1 MKKIIV
7 PTGYMG
13 SGSSAITD
21 LISEFRDCQNEFKTY
36 EYVLLHCPNGL
47 FDLEDKLL
55 IGNNAIR
62 SDEAIRSFENQ
73 MQKLYNK
80 KFWWVGNYQKII
92 SSNFMKITEEYINNI
107 QEFNFPGYW
116 YTHEEVNTKMFFK
129 LLVRKPLKILTR
141 NKVRFNKILKY
152 SDGMRISYVDS
163 KKFYEESH
171 KYIYKIIEEISKG
184 KENIILD
191 QFLLPFNLFRVDNY
205 FDDKLRVIVVA
216 RDPRDVFIINKYI
229 WQQKQICVP
238 FPLEV
243 NDILFN
249 KNTSSLCA
257 PFLNELRKK
266 SISGDKMFSEAP
278 YTEAALMCLLGGI
291 DTMDNGGYMERF
303 KDKTCVLE
311 VFRNNGYKVFYNN
324 YYPSIYPSYMAPSYD
339 ERKYIEGFQFSH
351 IWDYRLKYYSEI
363 FEKNE
368 INNKEYK
375 ILADMLDDNFKN
387 WIIYLEKI
395 RDKDSET
402 SMLNGNIDVSDIDN
416 DIKQI
421 KVEYEKFSKDN
432 KKYLNSLF
440 EQKENHQ
447 LFNIK
452 TYMMSDKV
460 HDNIVRNKVIEKYK
474 TTFDRIN
481 KINLENNLLNN
492 KLPIKNIIK
501 SIINKDFK
509 TAKGLLAGYKNSLFD
524 KDLYDRISN
533 NYDQFKVQRSFYTVS
548 QELFTWIKE
557 NKDKKWMS
565 YVHIDD
571 AHFPENFFTYDTKDL
586 KLIEEDFKRINTY
599 LNNIPKGYK
608 GSISYDLSLMYCDNI
623 IKNIFKFL
631 EKEKI
636 LNDTSIVITA
646 DHGFSYYFS
655 PVREKYVIS
664 SYRENYNVPFII
676 WSKDIKN
683 KMINNYC
690 STKDIPATLLDL
702 VDIKIPKVFKGQSLL
717 ESKGQD
723 YALLEYMGGGCPDIY
738 RRPIILGVRTD
749 NYDVVMEVYINKKF
763 IDNEIKE
770 VYNIRKDPFEYDNL
784 FKQEN
789 IKEKIKKE
797 LQILENR
804 YNEII
809 SQYEVK

>member
-21 LISEFRDCQNEFKTY
+21 LISEFKDCQNEFKTY

-92 SSNFMKITEEYINNI
+92 SPDFMKITKEYINKI

-116 YTHEEVNTKMFFK
+116 YTHEEVNAKMFFK
-129 LLVRKPLKILTR
+129 LLIRKPLKILTM

-243 NDILFN
+243 NEFCNFYKKMRESEKKCTSN
-249 KNTSSLCA
+249 KVLRINFEDLIYNYDTKIKEITK
-257 PFLNELRKK
+257 FL
-266 SISGDKMFSEAP
+266 D
-278 YTEAALMCLLGGI
+278 
-291 DTMDNGGYMERF
+291 F
-303 KDKTCVLE
+303 KESD
-311 VFRNNGYKVFYNN
+311 
-324 YYPSIYPSYMAPSYD
+324 
-339 ERKYIEGFQFSH
+339 H
-351 IWDYRLKYYSEI
+351 I
-363 FEKNE
+363 
-368 INNKEYK
+368 
-375 ILADMLDDNFKN
+375 
-387 WIIYLEKI
+387 
-395 RDKDSET
+395 
-402 SMLNGNIDVSDIDN
+402 
-416 DIKQI
+416 
-421 KVEYEKFSKDN
+421 N
-432 KKYLNSLF
+432 KKTRF
-440 EQKENHQ
+440 IPE
-447 LFNIK
+447 
-452 TYMMSDKV
+452 MS
-460 HDNIVRNKVIEKYK
+460 
-474 TTFDRIN
+474 
-481 KINLENNLLNN
+481 
-492 KLPIKNIIK
+492 IKNIIK

-548 QELFTWIKE
+548 QELFVWIKE

-664 SYRENYNVPFII
+664 SYRENYNVPFIV